1 MVQERVIY
9 VHILEIHDYGLTV
22 QRTKPYDVMSW
33 HYSIG
38 GPVVQNIQEWI
49 LKLANDGEN
58 PCGLLSTDCEPNPE
72 FSQCVQYPEA
82 NFVWFAMAAFSNYL
96 GNMAN
101 AILNCQQIL
110 TDYTGTMVGEF
121 FTPQTVS
128 YVPPIGRNLV

>member
-1 MVQERVIY
+1 MNW
-9 VHILEIHDYGLTV
+9 T
-22 QRTKPYDVMSW
+22 
-33 HYSIG
+33 YSIG

-72 FSQCVQYPEA
+72 YSQCVLYPEA

-101 AILNCQQIL
+101 AILNCQQVL

-121 FTPQTVS
+121 YTPQTVS
-128 YVPPIGRNLV
+128 YVPPMG